1 MCINMI
7 ELNEYLHN
15 PCGTSSIPYWKSRSI
30 TVPSDMKI
38 LHADDLHPSEWLDY
52 SDEPYFRLSHNLK
65 KLSAPVLGEGYL
77 LCDASLADFAA
88 HINFCYD
95 AIDVNESQLQKY
107 ILRPVYDAALWI
119 AVRERQ
125 TGEIVAT
132 GIGEL
137 DREVGEGVLEWIQV
151 SEGYRGRGLGSFV
164 VMELLRRMQ
173 GRARF
178 ATVSGQCNNP
188 SNPEGLYRKCGFT
201 GNDVWHILRRK
212 E

>member
-1 MCINMI
+1 MRKGLCINMI

-95 AIDVNESQLQKY
+95 SRN
-107 ILRPVYDAALWI
+107 
-119 AVRERQ
+119 
-125 TGEIVAT
+125 T
-132 GIGEL
+132 
-137 DREVGEGVLEWIQV
+137 
-151 SEGYRGRGLGSFV
+151 F
-164 VMELLRRMQ
+164 
-173 GRARF
+173 F
-178 ATVSGQCNNP
+178 
-188 SNPEGLYRKCGFT
+188 GLYMTRLYGLLF
-201 GNDVWHILRRK
+201 GNAKPVKL
-212 E
+212 